1 MDGNRTRLGLIDS
14 EVPYPES
21 YHGIKLE
28 RATGIEPASFGL
40 EGQTYSSNNPHIK
53 LVCKYDQTC
62 YLHFECL
69 ALMRGVVVNP
79 YILLNLVEAQ
89 RIELL

>member
-1 MDGNRTRLGLIDS
+1 
-14 EVPYPES
+14 
-21 YHGIKLE
+21 
-28 RATGIEPASFGL
+28 
-40 EGQTYSSNNPHIK
+40 
-53 LVCKYDQTC
+53 VCKYDQTC

-69 ALMRGVVVNP
+69 ALMRGVAVNP